1 MLVPTNESKEKQYE
15 ELSSK
20 IRDLIMLITNNSDD
34 YNEKYIKSNSIW
46 MTSYLWIKQ

>member
-20 IRDLIMLITNNSDD
+20 IRDLIMLITKNSDD
-34 YNEKYIKSNSIW
+34 YNEKYIKSNLIW
-46 MTSYLWIKQ
+46 MTSYLRIKQ